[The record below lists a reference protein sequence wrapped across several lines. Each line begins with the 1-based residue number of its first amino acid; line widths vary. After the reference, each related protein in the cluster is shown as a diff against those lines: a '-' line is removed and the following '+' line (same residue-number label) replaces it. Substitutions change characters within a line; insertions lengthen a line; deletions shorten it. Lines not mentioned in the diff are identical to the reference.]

1 MKINEIIFEAW
12 INLPPEEAAKE
23 KQAADQEF
31 RALKGIDSPDSVK
44 LADLFRAAFAVTGTV
59 DSAYE
64 KARADMRKLNMDPI
78 AVRDFDKAAKGYA
91 SAIKGD
97 VDPIGLPDNAP
108 IFRQKGD
115 RVDRVDISNM
125 PVPSGP
131 GPSEPGP
138 GRGKYTKY
146 RDGSDRAGK
155 PKGPAG
161 RAVDAVGDWADE
173 YFGDLPGAG
182 LVKKAAKGAKKVG
195 SAVTAPVRA
204 ITDPVR
210 SGYDFLG
217 DLGGLDAFR
226 QGQRRR
232 SIQ

>member
-97 VDPIGLPDNAP
+97 VDPIGLPDNSP
-108 IFRQKGD
+108 IFRTSGPGYD
-115 RVDRVDISNM
+115 VSNM

-131 GPSEPGP
+131 GPSEP
-138 GRGKYTKY
+138 
-146 RDGSDRAGK
+146 RDRLGSDGRSLQHDRFYQK
-155 PKGPAG
+155 STAG
-161 RAVDAVGDWADE
+161 RAVDAVGDWADQ

>member
-12 INLPPEEAAKE
+12 INLPPEEAARE
-23 KQAADQEF
+23 KQSADQEF

-108 IFRQKGD
+108 IFRQKGGG
-115 RVDRVDISNM
+115 VDISNM
-125 PVPSGP
+125 PVPGRP
-131 GPSEPGP
+131 GPSGP
-138 GRGKYTKY
+138 
-146 RDGSDRAGK
+146 RDRRGSDGRSLQHDKFYRPKSKAGQ
-155 PKGPAG
+155 
-161 RAVDAVGDWADE
+161 AVDNVGDWADK

-210 SGYDFLG
+210 SGYDFMKGDG
-217 DLGGLDAFR
+217 DLTGLDAFR
-226 QGQRRR
+226 QGRRR
-232 SIQ
+232 RTIQ